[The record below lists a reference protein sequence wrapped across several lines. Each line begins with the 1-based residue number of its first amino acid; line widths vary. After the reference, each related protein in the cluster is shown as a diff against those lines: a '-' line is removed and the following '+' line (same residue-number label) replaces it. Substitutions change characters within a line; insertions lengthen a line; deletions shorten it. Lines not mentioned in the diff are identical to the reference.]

1 MIDLAKLKK
10 DFENCSCG
18 VKHEL
23 NVKDIRIGSKITAKT
38 GEILRENNFPTD
50 ILFVADKNTLAVA
63 DGILPALKGFN
74 LTKKIYE
81 NLREATVKE
90 VNVIKEL
97 LSKVDGVISV
107 GTGSLNDICR
117 MAAAELDKPL
127 CIFVSAASVAGV
139 ISYNAPPIAVHV
151 GSTDGNFKVTY
162 AAKTPESIIADTA
175 ILASSPTILKG
186 AGFGDMVG
194 KYVGLIDWQVSH
206 LITGEYYCEKV
217 AMLTKSATDRIMA
230 LADRVTL
237 NDEESAAAVFEAL
250 LLTGIGMSF
259 TKTSRPAS
267 GTEHI
272 LSHFWEC
279 KKLLDG
285 ELSDFH
291 GRKVGVATLLIMD
304 KYGELLK
311 RESVKAHKEIIDWE
325 DVYANYGELSAE
337 VKKLNTPDTI
347 TDGINPADIEEKWG
361 EIRKIIASVPSK
373 EKIYS
378 AMVKAGAATNTDMIA
393 VSNQLKEQGL
403 KYHPYMRRRLSLYR
417 LSYMLED

>member
-1 MIDLAKLKK
+1 MIDLNALKK
-10 DFENCSCG
+10 EFENCPCG
-18 VKHEL
+18 IKHEL
-23 NVKDIRIGSKITAKT
+23 NVKDIRVGSKITSKT
-38 GEILRENNFPTD
+38 GEILKENNFPKNL
-50 ILFVADKNTLAVA
+50 LFVADENTLTVS
-63 DGILPALKGFN
+63 DGILDALKDFT
-74 LTKKIYE
+74 LTKKIYT
-81 NLREATVKE
+81 NLREATVNE
-90 VNVIKEL
+90 VNVIKSL
-97 LSKVDGVISV
+97 LKNTDAVISV

-117 MAAAELDKPL
+117 MAAADLDKPL
-127 CIFVSAASVAGV
+127 CIFATAPSMDGFA
-139 ISYNAPPIAVHV
+139 SYNAPL
-151 GSTDGNFKVTY
+151 TDGNFKITY
-162 AAKTPESIIADTA
+162 AAKTPEVIIADTA
-175 ILASSPTILKG
+175 ILAAAPTVLKG

-217 AMLTKSATDRIMA
+217 ALLTKSATDRIMA
-230 LADRVTL
+230 LADKVTL

-285 ELSDFH
+285 KLSDFH

-304 KYGELLK
+304 KYGKLLQ
-311 RESVKAHKEIIDWE
+311 REKVTAKKEIIDWE
-325 DVYANYGELSAE
+325 DVYENYGELSAE

-347 TDGINPADIEEKWG
+347 TDGIDPKLIEENWTT
-361 EIRKIIASVPSK
+361 IRKIIASVPSK
-373 EKIYS
+373 EEIYN
-378 AMVKAGAATNTDMIA
+378 AMIKAGAATTTEEIEVTDE
-393 VSNQLKEQGL
+393 LKAQGL